1 VSGRPRDVVNV
12 TSAALRQW
20 PLPKTGEDKE
30 SRGRVLVVGGNRQ
43 TPGAVLLA
51 AEAALR
57 SGAGKLQVATVES
70 LAPHLA
76 VALPEALVLGLPETP
91 GGDISPAA
99 GDAILELAG
108 GCAAILLGPGL
119 MDPETSV
126 ELMGSIVPR
135 LRTTLVVD
143 ALAMAYLT
151 EHRQGVRHLAGRAV
165 LTPNGAELAQTLGVE
180 PDTVAG
186 AYAEHREAGHL
197 DGSGRLLRSA
207 GLVGRRPGGGVV
219 EDRDRRT
226 RSRRLRFRR
235 RPCRRSPRALRP
247 GSRAGA
253 GGRVGGIPAW
263 TCRRA
268 PRGGGGPPRFPG
280 PGAAGADPPGPQ
292 RARGVAAGI
301 EAGSS
306 QEHL

>member
-1 VSGRPRDVVNV
+1 MSGRPRGVVNV

-20 PLPKTGEDKE
+20 PLPKAGEDKE

-151 EHRQGVRHLAGRAV
+151 EHRQGVRHLDGRAV

-180 PDTVAG
+180 PDTVEG
-186 AYAEHREAGHL
+186 AYAEHTVRLATSTGVVVSSGAQVSWVAGPEEGL
-197 DGSGRLLRSA
+197 WKIETGGPGLGVSGSGDVHAGVVLGLCARGAEPAQAAAWAAYLHGRAGDRLA
-207 GLVGRRPGGGVV
+207 VEVGRLGFLARELPAQI
-219 EDRDRRT
+219 
-226 RSRRLRFRR
+226 
-235 RPCRRSPRALRP
+235 PRVL
-247 GSRAGA
+247 SELE
-253 GGRVGGIPAW
+253 V
-263 TCRRA
+263 
-268 PRGGGGPPRFPG
+268 
-280 PGAAGADPPGPQ
+280 
-292 RARGVAAGI
+292 
-301 EAGSS
+301 
-306 QEHL
+306 

>member
-20 PLPKTGEDKE
+20 PLPQAGEDTE

-76 VALPEALVLGLPETP
+76 VALPEALVRGLPETS

-151 EHRQGVRHLAGRAV
+151 EHRQGVRHLDGRAV
-165 LTPNGAELAQTLGVE
+165 LTPNRAELAQTLGVE

-186 AYAEHREAGHL
+186 AYGEHTV
-197 DGSGRLLRSA
+197 RLATST
-207 GLVGRRPGGGVV
+207 GVV
-219 EDRDRRT
+219 VSSGGQVSWVAGPEEGLGKIET
-226 RSRRLRFRR
+226 GG
-235 RPCRRSPRALRP
+235 P
-247 GSRAGA
+247 GV
-253 GGRVGGIPAW
+253 GRVGGIPAW
-263 TCRRA
+263 TCRRP

-292 RARGVAAGI
+292 RARGVAVGT

-306 QEHL
+306 QEDL